1 MFTDTFVENRLSCSV
16 PLGPE
21 GLAAYV
27 EPKTI
32 TVPS

>member
-1 MFTDTFVENRLSCSV
+1 MFTDTSVENRLSCSV
-16 PLGPE
+16 TPGPE
-21 GLAAYV
+21 SLAAYV